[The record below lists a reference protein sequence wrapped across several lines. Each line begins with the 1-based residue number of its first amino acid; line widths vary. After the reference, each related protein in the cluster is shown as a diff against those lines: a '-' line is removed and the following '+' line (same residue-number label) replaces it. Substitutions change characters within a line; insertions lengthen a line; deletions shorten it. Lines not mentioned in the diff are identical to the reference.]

1 VEDKRNTV
9 PNDEQDHAPDGNRS
23 SEPVR
28 ATQRAM
34 IKKALYDLETR
45 ERIFSDMEDAKESQK
60 QHQEAYVKVIKD
72 IVGDNKNR
80 IKNFN
85 QE

>member
-1 VEDKRNTV
+1 
-9 PNDEQDHAPDGNRS
+9 
-23 SEPVR
+23 
-28 ATQRAM
+28 M

-45 ERIFSDMEDAKESQK
+45 ERIFSDMDDAKESQK
-60 QHQEAYVKVIKD
+60 QHQEAHVKVIKD

-85 QE
+85 QAQDMKLIESLNARDRQMVLAQARRQA